1 MKIALPAAAI
11 ALAFTSFAA
20 HAATTSSVTAEK
32 LYQANCASCHGAA
45 MEGGIGPTLGKH
57 VWLHGEPTKA
67 NLIKVISKGV
77 PEKNMPAWSPA
88 LSASQIALLADLIAA
103 GAKKPAMAAKVA
115 GAAAEPATA
124 SAAAAS
130 AAAASAAAA
139 SATAA
144 TAATPAK
151 AADDGIDLNGFKL
164 PKGFRI
170 SVYANQVDTARSMVV
185 SDSGIVYVGS
195 RKAGKVYA
203 LVPRADKQQ
212 ADVVTVASG
221 LENPIGV
228 TLLNGAL
235 YVGEISRVIRFDNI
249 DKRYAQKPSYE
260 VVKVDLPDDKWHG
273 EKVIKAGPD
282 GKLYIPVGA
291 PCNICDTDDTKSA
304 KIYSMNADGSGLKE
318 YARGVRNTV
327 GFDFHPTTKAL
338 WFTDNGR
345 DQMGDNTPSCELNV
359 APKPGLHFGFPYCHG
374 GAVPDP
380 EFAKDRSCDE
390 FVEPV
395 AKLGPHV
402 APLGMTFYTG
412 KQFPEAYRNNVYVAE
427 HGSWNRTTKSGYSV
441 RLITLYGSKLVSDTA
456 FIDGFLRGEQV
467 VGRPVDVVTLADGSM
482 LVSDDFGGRV
492 FRVTYDGK

>member
-1 MKIALPAAAI
+1 MKKIALPAAAI
-11 ALAFTSFAA
+11 ALTLSSIAV
-20 HAATTSSVTAEK
+20 HAAAPSVAAEK
-32 LYQANCASCHGAA
+32 LYQANCASCHGTT

-57 VWLHGEPTKA
+57 TWLHGEPTKA

-88 LSASQIALLADLIAA
+88 LSAPQIALLADYIAA
-103 GAKKPAMAAKVA
+103 GANKPI
-115 GAAAEPATA
+115 T
-124 SAAAAS
+124 AAAAT
-130 AAAASAAAA
+130 
-139 SATAA
+139 ATAA
-144 TAATPAK
+144 APAATAK
-151 AADDGIDLNGFKL
+151 AASDGIDLSGFKL

-170 SVYANQVDTARSMVV
+170 SVYASQVDAARSMAV

-203 LVPRADKQQ
+203 LVPRGDKQT
-212 ADVVTVASG
+212 AEVVTIASG

-291 PCNICDTDDTKSA
+291 PCNVCDTDETKHA
-304 KIYSMNADGSGLKE
+304 KIYRMNADGSGLEE
-318 YARGVRNTV
+318 YARGIRNTV
-327 GFDFHPTTKAL
+327 GFAFHPTTKAL

-345 DQMGDNTPSCELNV
+345 DEMGDNTPSCELNI
-359 APKPGLHFGFPYCHG
+359 APKAGLHFGFPYCHG
-374 GAVPDP
+374 GVVPDP
-380 EFAKDRSCDE
+380 AFAKGRSCEE
-390 FVEPV
+390 FVAPV

-402 APLGMTFYTG
+402 APLGLTFYTG

-441 RLITLYGSKLVSDTA
+441 RLITLYDSKVVSDTA
-456 FIDGFLRGEQV
+456 FIDGFLRGAEV
-467 VGRPVDVVTLADGSM
+467 VARPVDVVTLADGSM

>member
-1 MKIALPAAAI
+1 MAQYRITYFGDNMKQIALPAAAI
-11 ALAFTSFAA
+11 SLAFTSFAA
-20 HAATTSSVTAEK
+20 QAAAPSVTAEN
-32 LYQANCASCHGAA
+32 LYQANCASCHGVK

-57 VWLHGEPTKA
+57 TWLHGEPTKA
-67 NLIKVISKGV
+67 NLIKVISNGV
-77 PEKNMPAWSPA
+77 PDKNMPAWSPA
-88 LSASQIALLADLIAA
+88 LTAPQIALLASYIAA
-103 GAKKPAMAAKVA
+103 GAGKPAVAAPSATTAAAPAAAKP
-115 GAAAEPATA
+115 AA
-124 SAAAAS
+124 
-130 AAAASAAAA
+130 
-139 SATAA
+139 
-144 TAATPAK
+144 
-151 AADDGIDLNGFKL
+151 DGIDLSGFKL
-164 PKGFRI
+164 PKGFHI
-170 SVYANQVDTARSMVV
+170 SVYASQVETARSMVV

-203 LVPRADKQQ
+203 LVPRADKQS

-235 YVGEISRVIRFDNI
+235 YVGEIGRVIRFDNI

-260 VVKVDLPDDKWHG
+260 VVKVSLPDDKWHG
-273 EKVIKAGPD
+273 EKIMKAGPD

-291 PCNICDTDDTKSA
+291 PCNVCDTDDTKSA
-304 KIYSMNADGSGLKE
+304 KIYRMNADGSGLEE

-327 GFDFHPTTKAL
+327 GFAFHPTTKAL

-345 DQMGDNTPSCELNV
+345 DQMGDNTPSCELNI
-359 APKPGLHFGFPYCHG
+359 APKAGLHFGFPYCHG
-374 GAVPDP
+374 GVVPDP
-380 EFAKDRSCDE
+380 DFAKGRTCEE

-402 APLGMTFYTG
+402 APLGLTFYTG

-441 RLITLYGSKLVSDTA
+441 RLITLYGSKVVSDTA
-456 FIDGFLRGEQV
+456 FIDGFLRGEEV

-482 LVSDDFGGRV
+482 LVSDDHGGRV

>member
-1 MKIALPAAAI
+1 MKQIALPAAAI
-11 ALAFTSFAA
+11 AVAFASFAA
-20 HAATTSSVTAEK
+20 QAASPSVTAEN
-32 LYQANCASCHGAA
+32 LYQANCASCHGVK

-57 VWLHGEPTKA
+57 TWLHGEPTKA
-67 NLIKVISKGV
+67 NLIKVIGKGV
-77 PEKNMPAWSPA
+77 PDKGMPAWSPA
-88 LSASQIALLADLIAA
+88 LSAPQIALLANYIAA
-103 GAKKPAMAAKVA
+103 GAGKPAVAAS
-115 GAAAEPATA
+115 T
-124 SAAAAS
+124 AAAAAP
-130 AAAASAAAA
+130 AAAK
-139 SATAA
+139 TAA
-144 TAATPAK
+144 
-151 AADDGIDLNGFKL
+151 DGIDLSGFKL
-164 PKGFRI
+164 PKGFHI
-170 SVYANQVDTARSMVV
+170 GVYASEVETARSMVV

-203 LVPRADKQQ
+203 LVPRADKQT
-212 ADVVTVASG
+212 ADVVTIASG

-235 YVGEISRVIRFDNI
+235 YVGEIGRVIRFDNI

-260 VVKVDLPDDKWHG
+260 VVKVSLPDDKWHG
-273 EKVIKAGPD
+273 EKIMKAGPD

-291 PCNICDTDDTKSA
+291 PCNVCDTDDTKSA
-304 KIYSMNADGSGLKE
+304 KIYRMNPDGSGLEE

-327 GFDFHPTTKAL
+327 GFAFHPSTKAL

-345 DQMGDNTPSCELNV
+345 DQMGDNTPSCELNI
-359 APKPGLHFGFPYCHG
+359 APKAGLHFGFPYCHG
-374 GAVPDP
+374 GVVPDP
-380 EFAKDRSCDE
+380 DFAKGRTCEE

-402 APLGMTFYTG
+402 APLGLTFYTG

-441 RLITLYGSKLVSDTA
+441 RLITLYGSKVVSDTA
-456 FIDGFLRGEQV
+456 FIDGFLRGEEV

-482 LVSDDFGGRV
+482 LVSDDHGGRV